1 MDTFTPFQQVPGES
15 TEERFAALGI
25 RAGET
30 ADLLALK
37 EIGERGDVE
46 VWIYFDEEVAAAST
60 IERDLA
66 NFEFIPEPDRPFIE
80 LRRFFAF
87 MESIEPGFERSLAD
101 TPVMAQIVAV
111 GEREAFC
118 ACVLSPRPYVKAALE

>member
-15 TEERFAALGI
+15 TEERFATLGI

-30 ADLLALK
+30 VDLLALK

-66 NFEFIPEPDRPFIE
+66 NFEFVPEPDRPFIE

-101 TPVMAQIVAV
+101 TPVRAQIVAV

-118 ACVLSPRPYVKAALE
+118 GCVLSPRPYVKAALE

>member
-1 MDTFTPFQQVPGES
+1 MDTFTPFQQVPGEN

-30 ADLLALK
+30 VDLLALK

-66 NFEFIPEPDRPFIE
+66 NFEFVPEPDRPFIE

-101 TPVMAQIVAV
+101 TPVRAQIVAV

-118 ACVLSPRPYVKAALE
+118 GCVLSPRPYVKAALE